1 MLWMPHFA
9 GCLLRVC
16 WEGHYDN
23 GLDNGQV
30 RMSMKLKMLTEYP
43 SWIQEPTIKLQVW
56 SSNGKK
62 ATLTGQVERNLVGG
76 GQKTRPL
83 LWTKAKLLMYW
94 PLKSSAL
101 QLITIFWKCDFFWH
115 NNFLNKSGR
124 QRFRQFWK
132 RNQNILTSARKGKQV
147 LWLCKI
153 NSDKINYFGSECI
166 FLH

>member
-43 SWIQEPTIKLQVW
+43 SWIQEPTIKLQFW

-101 QLITIFWKCDFFWH
+101 QLITMFWKSDFFH
-115 NNFLNKSGR
+115 TIILKKVRSPAFSTILNFPGLFASSDFLAYSVKKSKYFDVC
-124 QRFRQFWK
+124 QK
-132 RNQNILTSARKGKQV
+132 RKTGFVIL
-147 LWLCKI
+147 
-153 NSDKINYFGSECI
+153 
-166 FLH
+166 